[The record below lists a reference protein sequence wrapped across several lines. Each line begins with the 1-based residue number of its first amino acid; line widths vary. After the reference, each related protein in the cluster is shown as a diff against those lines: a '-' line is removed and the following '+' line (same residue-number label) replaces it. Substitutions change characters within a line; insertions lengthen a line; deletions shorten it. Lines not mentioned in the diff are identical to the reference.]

1 MSEPAAAPAARPA
14 RASSPVVETRALSK
28 VYAAGTQAEVVALR
42 NVDLRIG
49 HGEFVAIMG
58 PSGSGKSTLMNLI
71 GCLDTPSSGTYL
83 CDGVDVAT
91 LDAEARAVLR
101 RDKIGFVFQG
111 FNLLARMSALDNVAM
126 PLSYAR
132 VPPAERRRRA
142 AEALTAVGLGERML
156 HRPSELSGGQQQ
168 RVAIARALIQ
178 DPPILMAD
186 EPTGA
191 LDSRT
196 GQEILALFERLRD
209 AGRTVILITHDAEV
223 AAHADRMCVMRDGEL
238 HEDAAPEDDAT
249 PADANGGR
257 A

>member
-1 MSEPAAAPAARPA
+1 MNAAV
-14 RASSPVVETRALSK
+14 RADHAHPVIETRALSK
-28 VYAAGTQAEVVALR
+28 IYAAGSEAEVVALR
-42 NVDLRIG
+42 DVDLRIE

-71 GCLDTPSSGTYL
+71 GCLDTPTSGTYL

-91 LDAEARAVLR
+91 LDAEERAALR

-111 FNLLARMSALDNVAM
+111 FNLLSRMSAQDNVAM

-132 VPPAERRRRA
+132 VPPAERRSLA
-142 AEALTAVGLGERML
+142 AEALTAVGLGDRMR

-168 RVAIARALIQ
+168 RVAIARALIHR
-178 DPPILMAD
+178 PAILMAD

-196 GQEILALFERLRD
+196 GQEILALFERLR
-209 AGRTVILITHDAEV
+209 GEGHTIILITHDAEV
-223 AAHADRMCVMRDGEL
+223 AAHADRTCVMRDGEL
-238 HEDAAPEDDAT
+238 HAMESAA
-249 PADANGGR
+249 
-257 A
+257 

>member
-1 MSEPAAAPAARPA
+1 VNAAL
-14 RASSPVVETRALSK
+14 RASTAQAVIETRSLSK
-28 VYAAGTQAEVVALR
+28 LYAAGTEAEVVALK
-42 NVDLRIG
+42 NVDLTIR

-71 GCLDTPSSGTYL
+71 GCLDTPTAGIYL

-91 LDAEARAVLR
+91 LDAEERAVLR

-111 FNLLARMSALDNVAM
+111 FNLLSRMSALDNVAM

-132 VPPAERRRRA
+132 VAPAERRRLA
-142 AEALTAVGLGERML
+142 AEALQAVGLGERMS

-168 RVAIARALIQ
+168 RVAIARALIHR
-178 DPPILMAD
+178 PAILMAD

-196 GQEILALFERLRD
+196 GQEILALFERLR
-209 AGRTVILITHDAEV
+209 GEGHTIILITHDAEV
-223 AAHADRMCVMRDGEL
+223 AAHADRICVMRDGEL
-238 HEDAAPEDDAT
+238 HAMETAA
-249 PADANGGR
+249 
-257 A
+257 

>member
-1 MSEPAAAPAARPA
+1 MNAVARVRPA
-14 RASSPVVETRALSK
+14 HPVIETRGLGK
-28 VYAAGTQAEVVALR
+28 VYAAGTEAEVVALKG
-42 NVDLRIG
+42 VDLHID

-71 GCLDTPSSGTYL
+71 GCLDTPTSGVYL

-91 LDAEARAVLR
+91 LDAEERAALR

-142 AEALTAVGLGERML
+142 AEALAAVGLGERMS
-156 HRPSELSGGQQQ
+156 HRPTELSGGQQQ
-168 RVAIARALIQ
+168 RVAIARALIHR
-178 DPPILMAD
+178 PAILMAD

-196 GQEILALFERLRD
+196 GQEILALFERLR
-209 AGRTVILITHDAEV
+209 GEGHTIILITHDAEV
-223 AAHADRMCVMRDGEL
+223 ATHADRTCVMRDGRL
-238 HEDAAPEDDAT
+238 HEDRRQDAPASTER
-249 PADANGGR
+249 PA
-257 A
+257 

>member
-1 MSEPAAAPAARPA
+1 MNTALRPGEA
-14 RASSPVVETRALSK
+14 LRSGQAHPVIETRALGK
-28 VYAAGTQAEVVALR
+28 VYSAGSEAEVVALK
-42 NVDLRIG
+42 NVDLKIG

-71 GCLDTPSSGTYL
+71 GCLDTPTSGVYL

-91 LDAEARAVLR
+91 LDPEERAMLR

-111 FNLLARMSALDNVAM
+111 FNLLSRMSALDNVAM

-142 AEALTAVGLGERML
+142 AEVLSAVGLGDRMR

-178 DPPILMAD
+178 RPPILMAD

-196 GQEILALFERLRD
+196 GQEILALFERLR
-209 AGRTVILITHDAEV
+209 GEGHTIILITHDAEV
-223 AAHADRMCVMRDGEL
+223 AQHADRTCVMRDGEM
-238 HEDAAPEDDAT
+238 HDGVPHDSVV
-249 PADANGGR
+249 ANAMER
-257 A
+257 SA

>member
-1 MSEPAAAPAARPA
+1 MSAEPGARQAHAA
-14 RASSPVVETRALSK
+14 SEGVPVVHPVIETRALSK
-28 VYAAGTQAEVVALR
+28 IYAAGSEAEVVALKE
-42 NVDLRIG
+42 VDLKIG

-71 GCLDTPSSGTYL
+71 GCLDTPTSGTYL

-91 LDAEARAVLR
+91 LDAEERAALR

-111 FNLLARMSALDNVAM
+111 FNLLSRMSAQDNVAM

-132 VPPAERRRRA
+132 VPPLERRRLA
-142 AEALTAVGLGERML
+142 AEALAAVGLGERMG

-168 RVAIARALIQ
+168 RVAIARALIHR
-178 DPPILMAD
+178 PAILMAD

-196 GQEILALFERLRD
+196 GQEILALFERLR
-209 AGRTVILITHDAEV
+209 GEGHTIILITHDAEV
-223 AAHADRMCVMRDGEL
+223 AAHADRTCVMRDGEL
-238 HEDAAPEDDAT
+238 HEMENA
-249 PADANGGR
+249 G
-257 A
+257 

>member
-1 MSEPAAAPAARPA
+1 MNAVARARPA
-14 RASSPVVETRALSK
+14 HPVIETRALGK
-28 VYAAGTQAEVVALR
+28 VYAAGTEAEVVALKD
-42 NVDLRIG
+42 VDLRIA

-71 GCLDTPSSGTYL
+71 GCLDTPSSGVYL

-91 LDAEARAVLR
+91 LDAEERATLR

-111 FNLLARMSALDNVAM
+111 FNLLSRMSALDNVAM

-142 AEALTAVGLGERML
+142 AEALGAVGLGERL
-156 HRPSELSGGQQQ
+156 HHRPSELSGGQQQ
-168 RVAIARALIQ
+168 RVAIARALIHR
-178 DPPILMAD
+178 PAILMAD

-196 GQEILALFERLRD
+196 GQEILALFERLR
-209 AGRTVILITHDAEV
+209 GEGHTIILITHDAEV
-223 AAHADRMCVMRDGEL
+223 ATHADRTCTMRDGRL
-238 HEDAAPEDDAT
+238 HEDAPQHDAPRDPQSAEGSA
-249 PADANGGR
+249 
-257 A
+257 

>member
-1 MSEPAAAPAARPA
+1 VSAALRARPA
-14 RASSPVVETRALSK
+14 HAAGDRPVIETRALSK
-28 VYAAGTQAEVVALR
+28 VYAAGSEAEVIALK
-42 NVDLRIG
+42 NVDLKIE

-71 GCLDTPSSGTYL
+71 GCLDTPTSGIYL

-91 LDAEARAVLR
+91 LDAEERAALR

-111 FNLLARMSALDNVAM
+111 FNLLSRMSAQDNVAM

-132 VPPAERRRRA
+132 VPPPERRRLA
-142 AEALTAVGLGERML
+142 AEALTAVGLGDRMR

-168 RVAIARALIQ
+168 RVAIARALIHR
-178 DPPILMAD
+178 PAILMAD

-196 GQEILALFERLRD
+196 GQEILALFERLR
-209 AGRTVILITHDAEV
+209 GEGHTIILITHDAEV
-223 AAHADRMCVMRDGEL
+223 AAHADRTCVMRDGEL
-238 HEDAAPEDDAT
+238 HAEMA
-249 PADANGGR
+249 G
-257 A
+257 